1 MIRLKRHIWVNNMNE
16 KFVITIARG
25 YGSGGRTIGQMIS
38 ERLGVEFYDKD
49 LIKLASEESGIN
61 EALFGQSDE
70 KTKSV
75 FGKKYTGEIIPPSK
89 RDYTS
94 EENLFNFQA
103 KVIKRLAEEKSCIIV
118 GRCADFVLRGFPN
131 VVRVFVYADEESC
144 IKNVAE
150 VKGIFDRKEAQRK
163 IASIDKERAAYY
175 KSHTGNDWEDVR
187 NYDLCLNSSGLGTTP
202 ARGFEKCVEI
212 ICDYLNVFL
221 K

>member
-1 MIRLKRHIWVNNMNE
+1 MNNMNE

-25 YGSGGRTIGQMIS
+25 YGSGGRTIGQMLS

-75 FGKKYTGEIIPPSK
+75 FGKKYTGEIIPPNK

-131 VVRVFVYADEESC
+131 LVRVFVYADEENC

-163 IASIDKERAAYY
+163 IATIDKERAVYY

-187 NYDLCLNSSGLGTTP
+187 NYDLCLNSSNLDTTP

-212 ICDYLNVFL
+212 ICNYLDVVL